1 MSKAD
6 SQSIVEEINIF
17 LQKELWFDFE
27 VICYQ
32 DRKLTIIGSIDPS
45 SHHNIEIYFEDIF
58 FVSLPVEWKTDTTK
72 TILSILAGDNAIELN
87 KRFQVEIGYHIFR
100 FAPEDYPEDFG
111 CLIGARKISYSLS

>member
-1 MSKAD
+1 MNKTD
-6 SQSIVEEINIF
+6 SQSVVEDINIF

-27 VICYQ
+27 VIRYH

-45 SHHNIEIYFEDIF
+45 SHHAIEIYFEDIF
-58 FVSLPVEWKTDTTK
+58 FVSLPMEWKTDTTK
-72 TILSILAGDNAIELN
+72 TILSILEGNDAIKLN

-111 CLIGARKISYSLS
+111 CLIAAREISYTLT